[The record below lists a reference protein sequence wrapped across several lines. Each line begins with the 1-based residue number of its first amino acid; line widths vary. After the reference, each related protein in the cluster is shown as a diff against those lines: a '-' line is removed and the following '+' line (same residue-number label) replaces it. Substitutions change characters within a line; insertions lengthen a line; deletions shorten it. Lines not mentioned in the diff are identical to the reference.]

1 MFSNISE
8 LIKRTKCDQKTCS
21 NFDHNCLIMLD
32 QKHFI
37 LCANDF
43 CKWDKAIE
51 MGKAT
56 LDLPPLNVKD
66 SPVESRKS
74 QISIINNN
82 MTLFNDNFPSSY
94 LFPSPPYSFP
104 PSSYPFMRGYSISGY
119 PSYGPSSSSVM
130 SLAPATLICQD
141 IQSVFSSSIDSSS
154 VINELLRLP
163 FS

>member
-1 MFSNISE
+1 
-8 LIKRTKCDQKTCS
+8 
-21 NFDHNCLIMLD
+21 MLD

-37 LCANDF
+37 LSANDF

-104 PSSYPFMRGYSISGY
+104 PSSYPFMERYSMPEYSFY
-119 PSYGPSSSSVM
+119 KSSLSSV
-130 SLAPATLICQD
+130 S
-141 IQSVFSSSIDSSS
+141 
-154 VINELLRLP
+154 
-163 FS
+163 